1 MNTGSFDRS
10 VKPVWHSIWFR
21 LLAAVSFGAAAALA
35 LAPWYLWPLMVLGY
49 GGLLWLLHGTGRTT
63 AAFFHG
69 WAFGIGYFLVGLHW
83 VGHAF
88 MVDAARFGW
97 LMPFALFALAA
108 GLGLFPALAAVCT
121 QRLSTPGIGRL
132 LAFTL
137 FWGLSEWLRGSVLTG
152 FPWLLSGHVWAA
164 SDFSLQ
170 AAAYLGSSGLGLLAV
185 LAAAAPA
192 LMLIAN
198 TNGSSKVAGARM
210 RGFAASAIAL
220 ALVVLVLALS
230 QARLQAAAD
239 SYHPE
244 IRLRLVQAGI
254 PQADKWRPEL
264 RDRHL
269 ALYLELSLSAD
280 GAGQP
285 ADFSHLIWPETATP
299 FFLATDQRRGG
310 AIARALPPGSLLIT
324 GSPRRGESTER
335 PLKLYNS
342 IFSLDRNG
350 VTTAIYDKS
359 HLVPFGEYLPFRA
372 VMAHLGL
379 DKLAHG
385 AVDFSPGSGPRL
397 VSLAGL
403 PSFRLLICY
412 EIIFPREIETQ
423 GEPYN
428 LVTRPEWLLN
438 LTNDAWFGSNFG
450 PRQHL
455 AIARVRAV
463 ELGLPVV
470 RVANT
475 GISAVIDPHG
485 RITSQLPLAVAGVI
499 DSRLPAALPETL
511 YARFG
516 DGIFALLCLFLAGLS
531 ILARFYR
538 IITVRHN
545 N

>member
-1 MNTGSFDRS
+1 MASLPLPNIS
-10 VKPVWHSIWFR
+10 VRNSIWLR
-21 LLAAVSFGAAAALA
+21 LLAAIAIGAAAALA

-49 GGLLWLLHGTGRTT
+49 GGLLWLLQGTAHTK
-63 AAFFHG
+63 AAFFQG

-108 GLGLFPALAAVCT
+108 GLGLFPALAAACT
-121 QRLSTPGIGRL
+121 QRLSAPGISRL

-137 FWGLSEWLRGSVLTG
+137 FWGLSEWLRGTILTG

-164 SDFSLQ
+164 SEFSLQ
-170 AAAYLGSSGLGLLAV
+170 AAAYLGASGLGLLAV

-192 LMLIAN
+192 LILS
-198 TNGSSKVAGARM
+198 TQPGSRKPGLMAGA
-210 RGFAASAIAL
+210 AAL
-220 ALVVLVLALS
+220 ALVVLTLTLS
-230 QARLQAAAD
+230 QARLQAAET
-239 SYHPE
+239 SHHPGV
-244 IRLRLVQAGI
+244 RLRMVQAGI
-254 PQADKWRPEL
+254 AQADKWRPEL

-299 FFLATDQRRGG
+299 FFLAADQRRSS
-310 AIARALPPGSLLIT
+310 AIARLLPPESLLIT
-324 GSPRRGESTER
+324 GSPRRGGTKER
-335 PLKLYNS
+335 PLRLYNS
-342 IFSLDRNG
+342 IYSLDNSG
-350 VTTAIYDKS
+350 VATAVYDKF

-372 VMAHLGL
+372 VMARLGL

-385 AVDFSPGSGPRL
+385 AVDFSPGAEPGL
-397 VSLAGL
+397 VSLPGL
-403 PSFRLLICY
+403 PSFRPLICY
-412 EIIFPREIETQ
+412 EIIFPREIETK
-423 GEPYN
+423 GETHN
-428 LVTRPEWLLN
+428 SNGRPAWLLN

-463 ELGLPVV
+463 ELGLPVI

-485 RITSQLPLAVAGVI
+485 RITSQLPLSVAGVI
-499 DSRLPAALPETL
+499 DSHLPSALPKTL
-511 YARFG
+511 YASFG
-516 DGIFALLCLFLAGLS
+516 DGIFALLCLLLAGSS
-531 ILARFYR
+531 ILARVYS
-538 IITVRHN
+538 IIVTRHN

>member
-1 MNTGSFDRS
+1 MPN
-10 VKPVWHSIWFR
+10 KPVWNSIWFR

-35 LAPWYLWPLMVLGY
+35 LAPWYVWPLMVLGY
-49 GGLLWLLHGTGRTT
+49 GGLLWLLQGARHTK
-63 AAFFHG
+63 AAFFLG

-97 LMPFALFALAA
+97 LMPFALLTLGA
-108 GLGLFPALAAVCT
+108 GLGLFPALAAACT
-121 QRLSTPGIGRL
+121 QRLSAPGISRL

-137 FWGLSEWLRGSVLTG
+137 FWGLSEWLRGTILTG

-192 LMLIAN
+192 LILS
-198 TNGSSKVAGARM
+198 TRSGARKP
-210 RGFAASAIAL
+210 GFMASAAAL
-220 ALVVLVLALS
+220 ALIALVLTLS
-230 QARLQAAAD
+230 QMRLQEAED
-239 SYHPE
+239 SHHPG
-244 IRLRLVQAGI
+244 IQLRLVQAGI

-264 RDRHL
+264 RDQHL
-269 ALYLELSLSAD
+269 ALYLDLSLSTD

-299 FFLATDQRRGG
+299 FFLAAAQRRRE
-310 AIARALPPGSLLIT
+310 AIARALPQGSLLIT
-324 GSPRRGESTER
+324 GSPRREDSNGG
-335 PLKLYNS
+335 PLRLYNS
-342 IFSLDRNG
+342 IFSLEISG
-350 VTTAIYDKS
+350 VATAIYDKV

-372 VMAHLGL
+372 VMARLGL

-385 AVDFSPGSGPRL
+385 AVDFSPGPGARL
-397 VSLAGL
+397 VSLPGL
-403 PSFRLLICY
+403 PSFRPLICY
-412 EIIFPREIETQ
+412 EIIFPREIEAKDQ
-423 GEPYN
+423 AHN
-428 LVTRPEWLLN
+428 LIARPEWLLN
-438 LTNDAWFGSNFG
+438 LTNDAWFGGNFG

-455 AIARVRAV
+455 AVARVRAV
-463 ELGLPVV
+463 ELGLPVI

-485 RITSQLPLAVAGVI
+485 RIKSQLPLGVAGVI
-499 DSRLPAALPETL
+499 DSRLPSALLETP

-516 DGIFALLCLFLAGLS
+516 DGIFALLSLLLAALS
-531 ILARFYR
+531 ILAHFYY
-538 IITVRHN
+538 IIAVRQN